1 MNTLSTYNRTNPYIA
16 RIKERYLL
24 TAPTS
29 TKQTYHVTLD
39 LPTTSL
45 PFTVGDSVA
54 ILPQNDPSIVD
65 RILKAL
71 HLSGEESIVDPKTKT
86 SLSLHSYLLTKANL
100 SKANSRLLSLLNQHH
115 LLEDK
120 EKLSSVLLCHNVLD
134 FLRLYRTS
142 SLFPQEFAD
151 SLLPLMPRFYSI
163 ASSSKVFPNEIH
175 LTISFLSYMQQGETR
190 YGVASYF
197 LCQQAALESTPIPL
211 YIQPSN
217 GFCLPS
223 PDDSIILIG
232 PGTGVAPFRA
242 FLQERLADQA
252 KGRNWLFF
260 GERHR
265 ATDFYYEP
273 FFTELARKNFLR
285 LDTAFSRDQAE
296 KIYVQ
301 HKLQEHGASI
311 WDWLEQG
318 AFLYVCGDADQM
330 AKDVDLALEHIAA
343 KHGSLSLEDAR
354 LYLKRLRKDKRYLL
368 DVY

>member
-1 MNTLSTYNRTNPYIA
+1 M
-16 RIKERYLL
+16 
-24 TAPTS
+24 
-29 TKQTYHVTLD
+29 TLD
-39 LPTTSL
+39 LPAQDL
-45 PFTVGDSVA
+45 PFAVGDSVA
-54 ILPQNDPSIVD
+54 ILPQNDPHTVE
-65 RILKAL
+65 RILNTL
-71 HLSGEESIVDPKTKT
+71 HFSGEEPISDPKTKST
-86 SLSLHSYLLTKANL
+86 LPLRSFLLTKANL
-100 SKANSRLLSLLNQHH
+100 SKAHSRFLSLLSECGAPIHP

-120 EKLSSVLLCHNVLD
+120 ERLNLALLSHNILD
-134 FLRLYRTS
+134 FLRLHEPTRLS
-142 SLFPQEFAD
+142 PQKLAD

-175 LTISFLSYMQQGETR
+175 LTVSFLSYVQQGETR
-190 YGVASYF
+190 HGVASYF
-197 LCQQAALESTPIPL
+197 LCRGADLESTSIPL

-265 ATDFYYEP
+265 AHDFYYEP
-273 FFTELARKNFLR
+273 FFTELVKQNFLR

-301 HKLQEHGASI
+301 HKLQEHGASL
-311 WDWLEQG
+311 WDWLQSG
-318 AFLYVCGDADQM
+318 AFLYVCGDAEKM
-330 AKDVDLALEHIAA
+330 AKDVDSALEHIAV
-343 KHGSLSLEDAR
+343 KYGDLSSEDAR
-354 LYLKRLRKDKRYLL
+354 LYLKRLRKEKRYLL